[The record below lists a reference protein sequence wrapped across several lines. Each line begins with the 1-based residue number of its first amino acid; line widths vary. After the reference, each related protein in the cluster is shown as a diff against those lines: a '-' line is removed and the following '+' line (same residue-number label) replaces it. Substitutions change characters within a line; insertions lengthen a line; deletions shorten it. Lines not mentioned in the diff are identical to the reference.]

1 MLKVEIK
8 SGESID
14 QALKRLKY
22 KVIKS
27 KQNQI
32 LYEKKE
38 YSKPSVLKRNQ
49 LINAKYKEKMKNP

>member
-32 LYEKKE
+32 MYEKKD
-38 YSKPSVLKRNQ
+38 YCKLSNAS
-49 LINAKYKEKMKNP
+49 LIRVNPFCMSSRLAA